1 MTARLHEL
9 ADLQKTPTAAL
20 FEGAKHGDGMAASFF
35 VTAHPPGK
43 GAELHFHPYA
53 EAFLV
58 QEGEARFTAGDE
70 KVAAHAGQIVVVPP
84 ETPHGFENVGEGT
97 LRIVSFHPSPEVI
110 QTWL

>member
-1 MTARLHEL
+1 MTATLHEL

-20 FEGAKHGDGMAASFF
+20 FEGAKHGDGMAVSFF
-35 VTAHPPGK
+35 VTAHPPGA

-58 QEGEARFTAGDE
+58 QEGEARFTAGE
-70 KVAAHAGQIVVVPP
+70 GEVLAGPGQIVVVPP
-84 ETPHGFENVGEGT
+84 ETPHGFKNVGDAT
-97 LRIVSFHPSPEVI
+97 LRIVSFHPTAEVI

>member
-20 FEGAKHGDGMAASFF
+20 FEGAKHGDGMAVSFF
-35 VTAHPPGK
+35 VTAHPPGE
-43 GAELHFHPYA
+43 GPDLHFHPYA

-58 QEGEARFTAGDE
+58 QEGEATFTAGDDE
-70 KVAAHAGQIVVVPP
+70 VLARAGQVVVVPP
-84 ETPHGFENVGEGT
+84 ETPHGFKNAGTGT
-97 LRIVSFHPSPEVI
+97 LRIVSFHPNPEVI